1 MYQLRCR
8 LNELCSLSLEWKEK
22 TCDIPT
28 GRTMSDSWGPTASD
42 IAGARRL
49 QSQVH
54 WTAQYDDDAL
64 DTILE
69 GVLPNDLDVPG
80 HPSTPAGADDDA
92 DDDEL
97 EDDPDM
103 YGLSDV
109 DEEDAS
115 IIGEL
120 EEGAAFR
127 ADGDDDSVDGVV
139 NGEWYEDEE
148 FPEIA
153 TPSRRDKSPV
163 KRARSPTKRT
173 ASSSRPSSPFSLPSS
188 FPSSPTKRRRVNTRS
203 ARNATA
209 EKSEKIRQALR
220 HLVGDNSQLLTN
232 FEEFVGSIDPDMLQ
246 SKRKPLWTKDELD
259 SLNKDARAQGV
270 SVIEYKLLDRT
281 LQEMQDADLPI
292 ANLAAL
298 SRLLVSTEQYTKLS
312 EKFPFPFQ
320 CEEE

>member
-1 MYQLRCR
+1 MVYQLRCR

-109 DEEDAS
+109 DEED
-115 IIGEL
+115 
-120 EEGAAFR
+120 F
-127 ADGDDDSVDGVV
+127 D
-139 NGEWYEDEE
+139 Y
-148 FPEIA
+148 
-153 TPSRRDKSPV
+153 
-163 KRARSPTKRT
+163 
-173 ASSSRPSSPFSLPSS
+173 
-188 FPSSPTKRRRVNTRS
+188 
-203 ARNATA
+203 
-209 EKSEKIRQALR
+209 
-220 HLVGDNSQLLTN
+220 
-232 FEEFVGSIDPDMLQ
+232 
-246 SKRKPLWTKDELD
+246 
-259 SLNKDARAQGV
+259 
-270 SVIEYKLLDRT
+270 
-281 LQEMQDADLPI
+281 
-292 ANLAAL
+292 
-298 SRLLVSTEQYTKLS
+298 
-312 EKFPFPFQ
+312 EKFPRNTASVANEQGSGSEQEDIEGWLQYFVHFIQ
-320 CEEE
+320 H